1 MSSVE
6 LRRAKQKARCSRWR
20 AFIEES
26 RRSGQGPTE
35 FCRARGLDVAQFYYW
50 RRVLARED
58 QEEHTPG
65 QFVLLGQD
73 ISLHAGD
80 EDSALELETA
90 DGWHLRIRPGVDKE
104 TLRLVID
111 VLRPK
116 A

>member
-1 MSSVE
+1 M
-6 LRRAKQKARCSRWR
+6 
-20 AFIEES
+20 IEES

-58 QEEHTPG
+58 QEEHTTG

>member
-1 MSSVE
+1 MSSVD
-6 LRRAKQKARCSRWR
+6 LRRARQGVQRSRWR
-20 AFIEES
+20 CLIEEF

-35 FCRARGLDVAQFYYW
+35 FCRARGLDVAQFHYW

-65 QFVLLGQD
+65 QFVLLGRD
-73 ISLHAGD
+73 ISLKAGD
-80 EDSALELETA
+80 EDPALELETA
-90 DGWHLRIRPGVDKE
+90 DGWHLRIRPGADKE

-111 VLRPK
+111 ALRPK